1 MRNFTISPLYKQTIT
16 HAESPKR
23 MQKLKTILASNPAL
37 SPLAHH
43 ADAQLAIQRAW
54 NKVVPNELAEFCQ
67 VGALQNRRLTVLV
80 ANNAVAAKIK
90 FLMPHL
96 IAGLQAE
103 KLAVSTLRTQLL
115 STHKPS
121 KIAPQRKLPKQGSE
135 ALAQLADQLSSPLAD
150 QIRHLLANVK
160 K

>member
-1 MRNFTISPLYKQTIT
+1 
-16 HAESPKR
+16 

-37 SPLAHH
+37 SPLGQQAE
-43 ADAQLAIQRAW
+43 AQHAIQRAW
-54 NKVVPNELAEFCQ
+54 AKVVPSELTEFCQ
-67 VGALQNRRLTVLV
+67 AGALQNKRLTVLV
-80 ANNAVAAKIK
+80 ANNAAAAKIK

-96 IAGLQAE
+96 VAALQAE

-115 STHKPS
+115 SGYAPRKAP
-121 KIAPQRKLPKQGSE
+121 PQRSLPKQGSQ
-135 ALAQLADQLSSPLAD
+135 ALQQLADQLSSPLAE